1 MLAFT
6 PTATNVDEFVAAH
19 AGTPAE
25 LEGVAIWR
33 EYDEYLK
40 GEHIMVAPLWKGVDR
55 PYVGGTALQAN
66 KIALARRF
74 ARAMVDGAAFANI
87 EVRTDVNGDTYVDA
101 PKKTLA
107 RRLNADLRRLG
118 Y

>member
-19 AGTPAE
+19 AGSPVE
-25 LEGVAIWR
+25 LEGVVIHR
-33 EYDEYLK
+33 MND
-40 GEHIMVAPLWKGVDR
+40 EHIGDHITVAPLWKGVDR
-55 PYVGGTALQAN
+55 PYVGGTAISPN
-66 KIALARRF
+66 KIALARRL
-74 ARAMVDGAAFANI
+74 AKAMVDGAAFASI
-87 EVRTDVNGDTYVDA
+87 EVRTDNFGETYVSA
-101 PKKTLA
+101 SNKTLA